1 MGQQTVREGVL
12 TCAVPGLGSFAG
24 LLPKHSC
31 FGSGLREW
39 KPPYSVVLP
48 VAIRLDRLLSEPV
61 KATKA
66 DSHMRC
72 GRLLLNLRWQ

>member
-1 MGQQTVREGVL
+1 MRSTR
-12 TCAVPGLGSFAG
+12 AGSFAG